1 MSRLPDQKGR
11 DFIEYRLGVPIHKF
25 ADYNSYVE
33 AGTKKVWATYRAC
46 HLISATAVS
55 ANYRIIDTTSIDNSI
70 TVEPNA
76 KDTDSVAFAKG
87 KFLNRPNP
95 FDTWEE
101 LIDMTVFHLELTG
114 NAYWLKDDIDLAGRP
129 SSIFPLL
136 PQHIRLV
143 PSRTDKVALYEYR
156 VNGET
161 LKFTPE
167 KIIHFKYSNP
177 GDLLHGL
184 GSVEGAEELYKNFIA
199 KSELKLKFLENGAQ
213 PSGVMTLDDGTVTD
227 DEEWGKLRKKF
238 QTEYA
243 GGKNAGKVAFL
254 NGKWSYHKL
263 GLTMAEM
270 ESIEDEKWTVEQIFL
285 NHGVPLSIAGVQGAA
300 NYATA
305 RMDEMNFRRYKIV
318 PLIDIIVGKINSD
331 GFIQKTNPNFTLTYE
346 LYGVI
351 DTEQIAKV
359 HLPLVREG
367 IITRNE
373 MREVLGFRRIENP
386 LLDQIMVMNHTIP
399 IEMAGLASLSNED
412 MLRAYGEIVGGD
424 VEAITDES
432 GTNDDEEGG
441 ESTLTHT
448 MPDGTEMLG
457 ATHSDEDDKTYGS
470 NTASVIMS
478 SQKKSKAYPARSQG
492 SRKTGKR
499 R

>member
-1 MSRLPDQKGR
+1 MANLINSLSFRRRKAPEQSITLTPAEAAILSRMPDQKGR
-11 DFIEYRLGVPIHKF
+11 DFIEFKLGVPIHKF
-25 ADYNSYVE
+25 ADYNSYIA

-46 HLISATAVS
+46 HLISATAIS
-55 ANYRIIDTTSIDNSI
+55 ANYRIIDTTSLDNSI
-70 TVEPNA
+70 TVEPNI
-76 KDTDSVAFAKG
+76 KDTDSTAFAKG
-87 KFLNRPNP
+87 KFLTRPNP

-101 LIDMTVFHLELTG
+101 LMDMTVFHLELAG

-136 PQHIRLV
+136 PQNIKLV
-143 PSRTDKVALYEYR
+143 PSRTEKVGMYEYT
-156 VNGET
+156 VNGTT
-161 LKFTPE
+161 LKFTPD

-177 GDLLHGL
+177 NDLLHGL
-184 GSVEGAEELYKNFIA
+184 GSVEGAEELYKSFIA
-199 KSELKLKFLENGAQ
+199 KSDLKLKFLENGAQ

-227 DEEWGKLRKKF
+227 DEEWEKLRKKF
-238 QTEYA
+238 QVEYA

-318 PLIDIIVGKINSD
+318 PLIDIIVGKINAD
-331 GFIQKTNPNFTLTYE
+331 GFIQKTNPNFKLTYE

-373 MREVLGFRRIENP
+373 MREALGFRRIENP

-399 IEMAGLASLSNED
+399 IEMAGLASLSNDD
-412 MLRAYGEIVGGD
+412 MLRAYGQIVGGD
-424 VEAITDES
+424 VEDITE
-432 GTNDDEEGG
+432 GDD
-441 ESTLTHT
+441 
-448 MPDGTEMLG
+448 TELPEPEPK
-457 ATHSDEDDKTYGS
+457 EDTGL
-470 NTASVIMS
+470 ALPPP
-478 SQKKSKAYPARSQG
+478 KKGKSYPARPQG
-492 SRKTGKR
+492 KGKKR